1 MNGARTIF
9 RRKGYLLT
17 ALAAAVLLAASSGTA
32 WAQTPSVDF
41 EDTSVTVREGA
52 VDPATNDTGNP
63 HVSVNVIVS
72 GLPSGAI
79 GTSSAGVDTPRRE
92 AIKVLGSLTFSVA
105 QQTDT
110 EVSQISLVVEEVD
123 QEPVLVP
130 VELIGRPEDDDALKN
145 PLEKALELDDKIR
158 LTLSAAAPVEDTN
171 WNDESFTVSVTSDSS
186 RVVNIGRPLQGTI
199 KDKEWTPVASFGE
212 SRTIRLTEGSER
224 ELKVSVGKPRTSNP
238 NKPTMPVLFPLIVDV
253 SPADAFTVF
262 GGPVPAIKT
271 CKDSPTPVFIKV
283 AEGET
288 PRTQTYRN
296 GKLTLEDLDVLF
308 GNDVPAAPQT
318 FTLVACPEKGDF
330 GDFTITLSFNEK
342 SLMTDAGSV
351 TAGPSLM
358 IEVRNDDA
366 IPTLSFTPTDVT
378 IDEGDSVS
386 TVLLAEGENAN
397 QVGMVKLMVEG
408 DAMVDL
414 YRDGEM
420 LEEMDG
426 YVMVNLGGS
435 TKVRL
440 TAMSLS
446 DPDLMDGD
454 TAYKAWKLME
464 GATDGAAISE
474 DYWFR
479 VDVIGSTAVPALPLV
494 GQLLLALFLMAGGA
508 RLYRRRQG

>member
-92 AIKVLGSLTFSVA
+92 AIKVLGTLTFSVA
-105 QQTDT
+105 QSAAG
-110 EVSQISLVVEEVD
+110 SQIGLVVEEVD
-123 QEPVLVP
+123 GDPGTSVALSGSP
-130 VELIGRPEDDDALKN
+130 DADDALKN

-158 LTLSAAAPVEDTN
+158 LTLSTALPEEETN
-171 WNDESFTVSVTSDSS
+171 WNDESFTVSVTSNSS

-199 KDKEWTPVASFGE
+199 KDKHWTPVASFGE
-212 SRTIRLTEGSER
+212 SSTIRLTEGSER
-224 ELKVSVGKPRTSNP
+224 ELKVSVGAPKNNRNP
-238 NKPTMPVLFPLIVDV
+238 NRPTIPADSALIVDV

-262 GGPVPAIKT
+262 GEPDVAVSN
-271 CKDSPTPVFIKV
+271 CAASPTPVFIRA
-283 AEGET
+283 AEAG
-288 PRTQTYRN
+288 TQTYRN
-296 GKLTLEDLDVLF
+296 GKLTLNNLDVLF
-308 GNDVPAAPQT
+308 GATAAGAAPQT

-342 SLMTDAGSV
+342 SLMTVDAGSV

-366 IPTLSFTPTDVT
+366 VPTLSFTPTDVT

-386 TVLLAEGENAN
+386 TVLLAEGENAS

-414 YRDGEM
+414 YLDGEM

-426 YVMVNLGGS
+426 YVMVDLGGS

-446 DPDLMDGD
+446 DPDLMDGY